1 MKICKKIIKHF
12 LFFGLISFGLN
23 ALAFGTMPN
32 GMNENPDLSPTLTK
46 QQILSAIP
54 VKDLQR
60 LAMVVAEIKKYYIKD
75 VDDKTLFD
83 NAINGMLN
91 GLDPHSEYL
100 TKDDLQDL
108 EMVTVGKFSGI
119 GIEVAPES
127 GMLKVI
133 SPIDDTPAAK
143 AGIKAGDLIVQ
154 IDNKFVKNMTLR
166 DAVRRMRGENGSKV
180 TLTILRKDATKP
192 LDIVLKR
199 EVIKVQ
205 SVKSKLLDK
214 NYGYVRIAFFQDSTD
229 VDMLAA
235 INKLKS
241 QADGKLKGLI
251 VDLRNNPGGLLD
263 ASVKV
268 AGDFLDSRKLGKN
281 NLIVYTNG
289 HTKENG
295 STMSAKATP
304 GEILPNVPMV
314 VLINEGSASASE
326 VVAGALQDHKRALIV
341 GAKSFGKGSVQ
352 TLLPVDEENA
362 VKITTAL
369 YYTPLGRSIQ
379 AKGIEPD
386 VVVASMKFSDKKDSD
401 TDSSLDK
408 LDEASLSAHLENGD
422 GDSDT
427 SIAAQNNELEKKQKA
442 ALKLAKEDYQLYE
455 ALNVLKGMSVMSAK

>member
-1 MKICKKIIKHF
+1 MNICIKKILLGNF
-12 LFFGLISFGLN
+12 LGLMIISSNIF
-23 ALAFGTMPN
+23 AFGTMPAN
-32 GMNENPDLSPTLTK
+32 SEQEAINPTLTK

-60 LAMVVAEIKKYYIKD
+60 LATVVAEVKKYYIKE
-75 VDDKTLFD
+75 VDDKALFD
-83 NAINGMLN
+83 NAINGMLT

-108 EMVTVGKFSGI
+108 ELVTVGKFSGI
-119 GIEVAPES
+119 GIEVAPDS

-143 AGIKAGDLIVQ
+143 AGVKAGDLIVQ

-166 DAVRRMRGENGSKV
+166 EAVRLMRGASGSKV
-180 TLTILRKDATKP
+180 TLTILRKDETKP
-192 LDIVLKR
+192 LYISMKR

-229 VDMLAA
+229 ADMLAA

-251 VDLRNNPGGLLD
+251 LDLRNNPGGLLD

-295 STMSAKATP
+295 STLAAKATP

-314 VLINEGSASASE
+314 VLVNEGSASASE
-326 VVAGALQDHKRALIV
+326 VVAGALQDHKRAIIV

-352 TLLPVDEENA
+352 TLLPVDDETA

-386 VVVASMKFSDKKDSD
+386 VLVGLVKIPEKNSDDKDSALENLD
-401 TDSSLDK
+401 ESSL
-408 LDEASLSAHLENGD
+408 SSHLEND
-422 GDSDT
+422 GDTDT
-427 SIAAQNNELEKKQKA
+427 AIAKQNDELEKQQKA
-442 ALKLAKEDYQLYE
+442 SLKLAREDYQLYE